1 MNDLSHLAG
10 KLLGG
15 RYHLDRPLGRGAFGH
30 TFLAHDQ
37 TSGKEVAV
45 KLLDPRGAAD
55 WKAFDLFEREAAVLR
70 SLRHQAIP
78 QVFELLREEEGGRS
92 AHFLVMEYVQGV
104 SLGRLIEEGGTL
116 DAQEVQHLFLEMLS
130 VLEYL
135 HGRAPPVL
143 HRDIKPANI
152 IVRPDGRP
160 ALVDFGSVRSV
171 LAPDDGGSTVVG
183 TYGYMPFE
191 QYMGQASP
199 SSDLYALGATF
210 LYLLTGRPP
219 RDFVNH
225 EGRIDVP
232 ASLPGDVRL
241 ARVIAR
247 LLLPSP
253 TDRFQS
259 AVAVRAALLNSAVSA
274 TRVSNMLRAR
284 RRELAADVGLVQPA
298 PGVLNRPVPFMW
310 QYMAAEGGRLPLLFV
325 AVAQRRRHRL
335 KAFAC
340 DGVAGTAQI
349 VAMRQVDLGLGAKL
363 AHISYEFEADGVL
376 RRDVDQVLPGLSDSW
391 RVGDVVQVLYLP
403 ERDYDSVIASTS
415 DENEARPKASD
426 TSLSGW

>member
-1 MNDLSHLAG
+1 MTDLSHLAG

-15 RYHLDRPLGRGAFGH
+15 RYLLERPLGRGAFGH
-30 TFLAHDQ
+30 TFLARDQ
-37 TSGKEVAV
+37 TSGNEVAV
-45 KLLDPRGAAD
+45 KLLDPRSAAD
-55 WKAFDLFEREAAVLR
+55 WKTFDLFEREAAVLR

-78 QVFELLREEEGGRS
+78 EVLELLREDMGEGS
-92 AHFLVMEYVQGV
+92 ALFFLVMEYVRGV
-104 SLGRLIEEGGTL
+104 SLARMIEEGGSL
-116 DAQEVQHLFLEMLS
+116 DTKEVLHLFLELLD

-171 LAPDDGGSTVVG
+171 LAPDGGSTVVG

-199 SSDLYALGATF
+199 ASDLYALGATF
-210 LYLLTGRPP
+210 LHLLTGRPP

-232 ASLPGDVRL
+232 AILPGDARL
-241 ARVIAR
+241 ARVISR

-259 AVAVRAALLNSAVSA
+259 AVAVRAALLSPTVTAIRAS
-274 TRVSNMLRAR
+274 TMLRAR
-284 RRELAADVGLVQPA
+284 EVASDVGPVH
-298 PGVLNRPVPFMW
+298 PGPRVLNRLAPFMSH
-310 QYMAAEGGRLPLLFV
+310 YMVAEGGRLPLMFV
-325 AVAQRRRHRL
+325 AISQRRRHRL
-335 KAFAC
+335 RALEC
-340 DGVAGTAQI
+340 DGVAGTARI
-349 VAMRQVDLGLGAKL
+349 VAMRLVNVGFGAKI
-363 AHISYEFEADGVL
+363 AHISYEFEADGGL
-376 RRDVDQVLPGLSDSW
+376 RRHVDQLLPGLADGW
-391 RVGDVVQVLYLP
+391 QVGDAVQILYLP
-403 ERDYDSVIASTS
+403 ERDYDSVIVRSS
-415 DENEARPKASD
+415 
-426 TSLSGW
+426 

>member
-15 RYHLDRPLGRGAFGH
+15 RYQLDRPLGRGAFGH
-30 TFLAHDQ
+30 TFLARDQ
-37 TSGKEVAV
+37 TSGNEVAV
-45 KLLDPRGAAD
+45 KLLDPRSAAD
-55 WKAFDLFEREAAVLR
+55 WKTFDLLEREAAVLR
-70 SLRHQAIP
+70 ALRHQAIP
-78 QVFELLREEEGGRS
+78 EVLDVLREEGGEGS
-92 AHFLVMEYVQGV
+92 ALFLVMEYVQGV
-104 SLGRLIEEGGTL
+104 SLARMIEEGGSL
-116 DAQEVQHLFLEMLS
+116 DAQEVQHLFLELLD

-171 LAPDDGGSTVVG
+171 LAPDGGSTVVG

-199 SSDLYALGATF
+199 ASDLYSLGVTF
-210 LYLLTGRPP
+210 LHLLTGRPP

-232 ASLPGDVRL
+232 AILPGDARL

-259 AVAVRAALLNSAVSA
+259 AVAVPEALLSPAVPAIRAS
-274 TRVSNMLRAR
+274 TMLRT
-284 RRELAADVGLVQPA
+284 REVAPDVGVVQPA
-298 PGVLNRPVPFMW
+298 HRVLNRLTPFMSH
-310 QYMAAEGGRLPLLFV
+310 YMIAEGGRLPLMFV
-325 AVAQRRRHRL
+325 AVSQRRRHRL
-335 KAFAC
+335 RAFEC

-349 VAMRQVDLGLGAKL
+349 IAMRLVNVGFGAKI
-363 AHISYEFEADGVL
+363 AHISYEFEADGRL
-376 RRDVDQVLPGLSDSW
+376 RRHVDQLLPGLADGW
-391 RVGDVVQVLYLP
+391 QVGDAVQILYLP
-403 ERDYDSVIASTS
+403 ERDYDSVIVSTS
-415 DENEARPKASD
+415 
-426 TSLSGW
+426 